1 MKNKHIEMVKKYL
14 NDPKSVTIEELEANK
29 RDANTAAFYADVDD
43 NAYAAAN
50 AAANA
55 YAAAHADATDAYAY
69 TDDAAYEAAY
79 YDAAYYDA
87 YAYAYDAAANYVKQ
101 YEDLVK

>member
-1 MKNKHIEMVKKYL
+1 MKNKHIEIVKKYL

-69 TDDAAYEAAY
+69 TDDAAYDNKPVWPSKGCGCPLQGCAKRFQLA
-79 YDAAYYDA
+79 
-87 YAYAYDAAANYVKQ
+87 
-101 YEDLVK
+101 